1 MVPNGSSIEKDARF
15 QNQPIHIL
23 QSPRKEAPPPGSD
36 RRALIER
43 DAPFPR
49 LETYFSN
56 DLFRISWSLKLSLLP
71 IRLYTFLL
79 SGV

>member
-1 MVPNGSSIEKDARF
+1 MGPLLRKTPGSRTSLYIFFRVLVKK
-15 QNQPIHIL
+15 P
-23 QSPRKEAPPPGSD
+23 PPPGSD